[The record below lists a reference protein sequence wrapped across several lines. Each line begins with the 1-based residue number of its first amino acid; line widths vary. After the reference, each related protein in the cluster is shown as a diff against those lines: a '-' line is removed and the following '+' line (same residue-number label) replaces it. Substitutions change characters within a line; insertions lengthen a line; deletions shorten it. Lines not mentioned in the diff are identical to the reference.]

1 MKVLVADDEV
11 VSRRML
17 ESLTRHWGYEPIVA
31 SDGLEASR
39 ILHQP
44 DAPKLALLDWMMP
57 GLDGV
62 ELCRALRTEKKDD
75 AYVYILLL
83 TAKHA
88 KEDVIEGL
96 EAGADDYIVKPFDSR
111 ELQVR
116 IRSGKRVLYLLEQLT
131 TARETLRELAAR
143 DPLTSLWNR
152 TSIIELLDAEVQRAR
167 RQGSSLGVVLVDFDH
182 FKEINDKHG
191 HLTGDRV
198 LGQAAESM
206 QSAVRPYDAV
216 GRYGGE
222 EFLIVLP
229 GCDRINAES
238 HAERLRQALRELAI
252 SAPQGTIHFTASFG
266 VTVIGPEMV
275 VDAIGAIGAAD
286 LAMYAAKRGGRDRV
300 EFLAPIDVAP
310 AVG

>member
-1 MKVLVADDEV
+1 MKMLIADDEI

-17 ESLTRHWGYEPIVA
+17 ESLTRRWGYEPVVA

-57 GLDGV
+57 GLDGL

-116 IRSGKRVLYLLEQLT
+116 LRSGKRVLYLLEQLT
-131 TARETLRELAAR
+131 TARDAAR
-143 DPLTSLWNR
+143 
-152 TSIIELLDAEVQRAR
+152 AR
-167 RQGSSLGVVLVDFDH
+167 GAGPADEPVESHVDH
-182 FKEINDKHG
+182 
-191 HLTGDRV
+191 R
-198 LGQAAESM
+198 
-206 QSAVRPYDAV
+206 AV
-216 GRYGGE
+216 GR
-222 EFLIVLP
+222 
-229 GCDRINAES
+229 R
-238 HAERLRQALRELAI
+238 
-252 SAPQGTIHFTASFG
+252 
-266 VTVIGPEMV
+266 GPTRAAAGDFV
-275 VDAIGAIGAAD
+275 RRGA
-286 LAMYAAKRGGRDRV
+286 RG
-300 EFLAPIDVAP
+300 F
-310 AVG
+310 